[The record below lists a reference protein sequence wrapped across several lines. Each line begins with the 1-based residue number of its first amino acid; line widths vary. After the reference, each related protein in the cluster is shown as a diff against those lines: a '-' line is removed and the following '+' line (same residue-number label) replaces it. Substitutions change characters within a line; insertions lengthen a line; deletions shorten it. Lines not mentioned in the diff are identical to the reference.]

1 MRVGMSLS
9 KLLLWQLFFLVCAMP
24 GVFAAGQTK
33 SNAALEFVDVLEMG
47 DSRWRATGTVSAE
60 DQNIWMAIIEDF
72 DTGAAVLV
80 RKGSWIFD
88 GVKVEDVS
96 RDSVTFF
103 VGGKRVGVRVSPGSS
118 GGGAAEAVIL
128 LAIEIEQKTPSRFRM
143 SYGTFRNMLGAAS
156 LSSSKDSFVG
166 VRNSDN
172 ESLLQIKNV
181 HPSGMLDRLGLE
193 AGDVIIAMQGEA
205 IEGLAHA
212 EDVLNEIQPG
222 STLLVAYGRAGAI
235 RQLSVE
241 ITNENV
247 AD

>member
-1 MRVGMSLS
+1 M
-9 KLLLWQLFFLVCAMP
+9 WLVLPLVSAMP
-24 GVFAAGQTK
+24 GVSAAGQTE
-33 SNAALEFVDVLEMG
+33 SGAALEFVEVLEVG
-47 DSRWRATGTVSAE
+47 DSRWRATGTVSAD
-60 DQNIWMAIIEDF
+60 DQNIWLAIIEDF

-103 VGGKRVGVRVSPGSS
+103 VDGKRMAVRVSPGSS

-128 LAIEIEQKTPSRFRM
+128 PAIEIEQKTPSRFRM

-181 HPSGMLDRLGLE
+181 HPSGTLDRLGLE

-235 RQLSVE
+235 WQLSVE

-247 AD
+247 VD